1 MPLLLAIPL
10 AIVIALAVTA
20 VLLPLSLL
28 QRFRMGTTR
37 RQARGWLVAVQLWS
51 ALLSSVVLLVFAVIA
66 GHWWP
71 GAATYAA
78 AGWGIGLLLGPLG
91 IVGTRFEPLPHG
103 LHYTPNLWLV
113 LGMTALVAVRIGAGL
128 WQGWRSL
135 VDGAAWPTQG
145 WMSHASL
152 LGAAALLL
160 GYACAYAWLL
170 RRRLRRFARHRGF
183 DRSPR

>member
-28 QRFRMGTTR
+28 QRFRMGTAR

-51 ALLSSVVLLVFAVIA
+51 ALLSSAVLLAFALIA
-66 GHWWP
+66 AHWWA
-71 GAATYAA
+71 GAATYAV
-78 AGWGIGLLLGPLG
+78 AGWGVGLLLGALG
-91 IVGTRFEPLPHG
+91 IACTRFEPLPHG

-152 LGAAALLL
+152 LAAAALLL

-170 RRRLRRFARHRGF
+170 RQRLRRFARYRGF